1 MGMAPLAHNPNRFD
15 AWAGVGVRPAPGV
28 CHIATE
34 FITGAAGTGKTYE
47 VQRRRAADPEGVVV
61 AATTGIAAVNLGPQ
75 VTTIHSLLKFF
86 DHNSLVDAYTDGRLQ
101 RKIRKLADAGMRELI
116 VDEISMF
123 CAPAMDILY
132 AACNEVEANDGF
144 NLKLTP
150 VGDFCQL
157 PPIADADTPATG
169 NYAFEADCWVPNFS
183 QHTTRLTQIFRQED
197 TDFVHALQAARR
209 GAGQEV
215 LVYLQRVGVRFE
227 QSLSNTFDG
236 TTLCATNHE
245 VDVYNRR
252 RLYLV
257 PPEGGDRVPHIEST
271 RWAIPGPD
279 GRQPSEWKQI
289 PEMFPFKLGAYVMIL
304 SNDTAQFNWANGDC
318 GTLVDAT
325 PNQFVVRL
333 KRNGRDVVIGK
344 VTRTLT
350 TRQKPAGIN
359 DADMIVVGGMSEYD
373 DIVRANG
380 EPPRQVVKLSEP
392 RPTWITGWIRY
403 LPVRL
408 AYATTVHKSQGL
420 SLDSIQ
426 LDLSSGFLANPAMM
440 YVALSR
446 CRTSAGLVLVGSPDQ
461 VVAKTKVDPRVVEWL

>member
-1 MGMAPLAHNPNRFD
+1 MGMPPLAHRPNPFD

-28 CHIATE
+28 GHIDTE
-34 FITGAAGTGKTYE
+34 FITGSAGTGKTYE
-47 VQRRRAADPEGVVV
+47 VQRSRAADPEGVVV

-75 VTTIHSLLKFF
+75 VTTIHSLLKFY
-86 DHNSLVDAYTDGRLQ
+86 DYNSLVEAYTDGRLQ
-101 RKIRKLADAGMRELI
+101 RKIRRLVGDGMRELI

-132 AACNEVEANDGF
+132 AACNEVAQPNDDS

-157 PPIADADTPATG
+157 PPIADTDTPTTG
-169 NYAFEADCWVPNFS
+169 KYAFEADCWVPHFS
-183 QHTTRLTQIFRQED
+183 PHTTRLTHIFRQED
-197 TDFVHALQAARR
+197 IDFVHALQAARR
-209 GAGQEV
+209 GAGEET
-215 LVYLQRVGVRFE
+215 LAYLQRVGVRFE
-227 QSLSNTFDG
+227 RSLSNTFDG
-236 TTLCATNHE
+236 TTLCANNHE

-257 PPEGGDRVPHIEST
+257 PPEGGDRVPCVEST
-271 RWAIPGPD
+271 RWASPGPD
-279 GRQPSEWKQI
+279 GRPPSEWQQI
-289 PEMFPFKLGAYVMIL
+289 PPMFPFKLGAYVMIL
-304 SNDTAQFNWANGDC
+304 SNDTSGFTWANGDC
-318 GTLVDAT
+318 GTLVGAT
-325 PNQFVVRL
+325 PNQFAVRL
-333 KRNGRDVVIGK
+333 KRNGREVVIGK

-359 DADMIVVGGMSEYD
+359 DAGMIVVGNMSEYD
-373 DIVRANG
+373 DMVRANG
-380 EPPRQVVKLSEP
+380 EPLRQVVMLREP

-420 SLDSIQ
+420 SLDAIQ
-426 LDLSSGFLANPAMM
+426 LDLTPGFLGAPAMM

-446 CRTSAGLVLVGSPDQ
+446 CRTAGGLVLVGSPDQ
-461 VVAKTKVDPRVVEWL
+461 VGVEDEG